1 MKKRIALLLSVLMLA
16 VFAVSCVGD
25 VSETSSAGSSSG
37 TVSNTSSAPD
47 KSTEPDESSA
57 AGSESGGDSAA
68 EGSKTLVVC
77 FSATGNTKR
86 LAQYAAEYIGADFYE
101 ITPETPY
108 TSADLNYNDPDSR
121 VCREH
126 SDPSSRPAISGNI
139 DTAKYETVLIAY
151 PIWWGQAPNIVYTF
165 VESHD
170 LGGKTLAAMCTSASS
185 PLGSSADNLKSAA
198 GSENWL
204 ESRRFSSSAPE
215 SDVAAWLDDL
225 GL

>member
-16 VFAVSCVGD
+16 VFAVSCAGD
-25 VSETSSAGSSSG
+25 VSEASSG
-37 TVSNTSSAPD
+37 SASSGIVSGASSAPD
-47 KSTEPDESSA
+47 KSTAPAESSTA
-57 AGSESGGDSAA
+57 PAESGSDSAA
-68 EGSKTLVVC
+68 NASKTLVVC

-86 LAQYAAEYIGADFYE
+86 LAQYAAEYLGADFYE
-101 ITPETPY
+101 IIPETPY

-126 SDPSSRPAISGNI
+126 SDPSSRPAISGTV
-139 DTAKYETVLIAY
+139 DTAKYETIIIAY

-198 GSENWL
+198 GSAAWL

-215 SDVAAWLDDL
+215 SDVAAWLDGL

>member
-1 MKKRIALLLSVLMLA
+1 MKKHIALLLSVLMLA
-16 VFAVSCVGD
+16 VFAVSCAGD
-25 VSETSSAGSSSG
+25 VSEASSAGASSDIVSG
-37 TVSNTSSAPD
+37 ASSAPD
-47 KSTEPDESSA
+47 KSTA
-57 AGSESGGDSAA
+57 AGSESGSDSAA
-68 EGSKTLVVC
+68 DGSKTLVVC

-86 LAQYAAEYIGADFYE
+86 LAQYAAEYLGADFYE

-126 SDPSSRPAISGNI
+126 SDPTSRPAISGNI
-139 DTAKYETVLIAY
+139 DTAKYETIIIAY
-151 PIWWGQAPNIVYTF
+151 PIWWGQAPNIIYTF

-170 LGGKTLAAMCTSASS
+170 LGGKTLAAMCTSASG

-198 GSENWL
+198 GSAAWL

-215 SDVAAWLDDL
+215 SDVAAWLDGL

>member
-16 VFAVSCVGD
+16 VFAVSCTGD
-25 VSETSSAGSSSG
+25 VSEKSSAGTSSG
-37 TVSNTSSAPD
+37 TVAGTSSAPD
-47 KSTEPDESSA
+47 KSTAPA
-57 AGSESGGDSAA
+57 ESGGDSASD
-68 EGSKTLVVC
+68 GSKTLVVC

-86 LAQYAAEYIGADFYE
+86 LAQYAAEYLGADFYE

-126 SDPSSRPAISGNI
+126 SDSSSRPAISGTV
-139 DTAKYETVLIAY
+139 DTAKYEMVIIAY

-185 PLGSSADNLKSAA
+185 PLGSSADNLKSAS
-198 GSENWL
+198 GSAAWL

-215 SDVAAWLDDL
+215 SDVAAWLDEL